1 MSKFSSRGSCW
12 SAEWHSNWAS
22 SQMRMG
28 CCFLLCLRRTM
39 APEIWRTRSL
49 RQWAEQIQ
57 RRSGGPVQV
66 EDLIQVGIER
76 GGEAAGGGG
85 FTGADFTGEQ
95 PGAVMIGQKL
105 QPRFGLVPCLGRE

>member
-1 MSKFSSRGSCW
+1 MAQQLGFVTDENG
-12 SAEWHSNWAS
+12 
-22 SQMRMG
+22 M
-28 CCFLLCLRRTM
+28 LLL
-39 APEIWRTRSL
+39 APIEAHDGAGDLAHKVAAVVGRFQVQFQ
-49 RQWAEQIQ
+49 RQLAEQIQ